1 MTWQEV
7 KETAMRPERVE
18 RVKQASGERLGQQP
32 QEPNMRSPLVT
43 TLVFTLKERRGCWR
57 INTKER
63 LQSEETSLTAVL
75 TMINQVQVYRGRE
88 IASSGDVHSEGR
100 VMGFVYGLNV
110 EYEKCKRSRMISHL
124 A

>member
-88 IASSGDVHSEGR
+88 IAIAQETFIQKEGSWALF
-100 VMGFVYGLNV
+100 M
-110 EYEKCKRSRMISHL
+110 